1 MAPLPSEALTWSA
14 LQPGAEQ
21 HRRGGDRIDGQ
32 HPQSVSAGRAPF
44 LLAVLQFMQA
54 ALPFMAATLKSHFR
68 RQVHLDLSKCQIGFD
83 EVAILVEDLQHSTHL
98 THLNMSGP
106 WRRTPARAMM
116 RETKLRRVRVWD
128 ESRESAVELH
138 ASDDPRLAQGQTQP
152 CAELCDATF

>member
-1 MAPLPSEALTWSA
+1 
-14 LQPGAEQ
+14 
-21 HRRGGDRIDGQ
+21 
-32 HPQSVSAGRAPF
+32 
-44 LLAVLQFMQA
+44 MQA

-116 RETKLRRVRVWD
+116 RET
-128 ESRESAVELH
+128 
-138 ASDDPRLAQGQTQP
+138 
-152 CAELCDATF
+152 